1 MWVYLIMILIVDD
14 RQENIISLKHFLEIN
29 NFKVDTAE
37 SGEEALKKVLK
48 NDYALIILDVQ
59 MPDMDGFEVTETLSG
74 YSKTKDIPILFLSAV
89 NIEKKF
95 ITRGYA
101 SGGVDYV
108 TKPFDPDILL
118 LKVKTFYKLS
128 EQRRELN
135 RIHENLK
142 KEIAERI
149 QAENR
154 LSEKVSELHSILESI
169 PQIAFTADAEG
180 NIDYVNRKWFQ
191 YSSSIDRFPQVHPDD
206 KPIDEIWQEALASGK
221 TWQEEVFI
229 FRLEP
234 EEYRYHTLTI
244 KPVKKDNTIIKF
256 VGTFTDIHEQ
266 RIINELLE
274 EKINERTNKL
284 LAANRELEYKNAEL
298 QQFVSVASHDLKEP
312 LRKVQ
317 VFSSIIRDRIL
328 QVNDDV
334 LKDYINRIINSSE
347 RMTGLIN
354 DLLSFSRLS
363 RASLFYPT
371 DLNKLIADILEDIE
385 LSCTEKNAKI
395 EIDLLPEISVIPG
408 QMRQVFQNL
417 LSNALKFTRE
427 GVPPHIQI
435 KGELIEECCP
445 DAKPNTEGNWLKI
458 SVKDNGIGF
467 DETYL
472 NKIFII
478 FQQLNANGKYEGT
491 GIGLAIAKKIIDN
504 HKGLITAK
512 STPGVGSEFI
522 IILPLKIDHT
532 VR

>member
-1 MWVYLIMILIVDD
+1 
-14 RQENIISLKHFLEIN
+14 
-29 NFKVDTAE
+29 
-37 SGEEALKKVLK
+37 
-48 NDYALIILDVQ
+48 
-59 MPDMDGFEVTETLSG
+59 
-74 YSKTKDIPILFLSAV
+74 
-89 NIEKKF
+89 
-95 ITRGYA
+95 
-101 SGGVDYV
+101 
-108 TKPFDPDILL
+108 
-118 LKVKTFYKLS
+118 
-128 EQRRELN
+128 
-135 RIHENLK
+135 
-142 KEIAERI
+142 
-149 QAENR
+149 
-154 LSEKVSELHSILESI
+154 
-169 PQIAFTADAEG
+169 
-180 NIDYVNRKWFQ
+180 
-191 YSSSIDRFPQVHPDD
+191 
-206 KPIDEIWQEALASGK
+206 
-221 TWQEEVFI
+221 
-229 FRLEP
+229 
-234 EEYRYHTLTI
+234 
-244 KPVKKDNTIIKF
+244 
-256 VGTFTDIHEQ
+256 
-266 RIINELLE
+266 
-274 EKINERTNKL
+274 NKL

-467 DETYL
+467 DE
-472 NKIFII
+472 
-478 FQQLNANGKYEGT
+478 
-491 GIGLAIAKKIIDN
+491 
-504 HKGLITAK
+504 
-512 STPGVGSEFI
+512 
-522 IILPLKIDHT
+522 
-532 VR
+532 R